1 MTDAF
6 SCLSDEELCAL
17 ARKGDDNANE
27 QLLLR
32 YKNFVRS
39 RVRPYFLAGADRE
52 DVIQEGMIG
61 LYKAIRDFDGTK
73 NVSFMSFAD
82 LCVTRQILTAIK
94 TATRV
99 KHMPLNNYVSFSAK
113 APGDEN
119 ERTIADTIESESE
132 EDPETIYLRAE
143 YLSGIKKKI
152 DENLSCLEKKV
163 LDLYLEGR
171 SYANIA
177 KCIGKD
183 IKAIDNALQ
192 RVKNKLDKKL

>member
-1 MTDAF
+1 MTEAF
-6 SCLSDEELCAL
+6 TAFTDEELCSL
-17 ARKGDDNANE
+17 ARKGDDGANE

-61 LYKAIRDFDGTK
+61 LYKAIRDFDDSK

-119 ERTIADTIESESE
+119 ERTIADTIESESD

-143 YLSGIKKKI
+143 SLSGIKKKI
-152 DENLSCLEKKV
+152 EENLSPLEKKV

-171 SYANIA
+171 SYVSIA

-183 IKAIDNALQ
+183 TKAIDNALQ